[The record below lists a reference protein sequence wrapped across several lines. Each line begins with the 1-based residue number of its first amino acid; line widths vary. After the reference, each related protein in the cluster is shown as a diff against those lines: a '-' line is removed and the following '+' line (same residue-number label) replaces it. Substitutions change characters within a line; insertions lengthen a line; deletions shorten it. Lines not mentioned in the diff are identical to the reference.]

1 MPEPKEGAVNGIYL
15 DHAATTPVR
24 REVLEAMLP
33 YFSDTLGNASSLHS
47 CGQRVKRALEGA
59 RQSVADCLGADPKE
73 IYFTSGG
80 TQGDNLAIKGVARA
94 LRDRGRHLITSSI
107 EHHAVLNTC
116 ATLEHDGYEA
126 TYLPVDHQ
134 GLVDLDAV
142 ARALRDDTILISVML
157 ANNEVGTIQPLRE
170 IAELAYRRGILVHT
184 DAVQAM
190 GKLSVRVDDLGVD
203 LLSLTA
209 HKFYGPKGTGALY
222 VRRGTPITPLMHG
235 GHQEQA
241 LCPGT
246 ENIPGIVGLGTALRL
261 ACDDL
266 DVEASRLGNLRDRL
280 EEGIRTRIEDVSLNG
295 HPHHRL
301 SNILN
306 ISFAYSEG
314 ESLLLALDT
323 LGIAVSTG
331 SACTAG
337 STEPSHVLRAMGV
350 SRELAQGSLRFS
362 LGRDNTSDDIDRT
375 LDALT
380 MVVERL
386 RELSPFGGPS
396 SSH

>member
-116 ATLEHDGYEA
+116 ATLEHDGYEV

-142 ARALRDDTILISVML
+142 AGALRDDTILISVML

-362 LGRDNTSDDIDRT
+362 LGRDNTSDDIDQT

-386 RELSPFGGPS
+386 RELSPFGGAS